1 MNVLVDSFDSCS
13 GSRLHLKRG
22 LHLFSGRVFV
32 ITGRG
37 YVVIV

>member
-1 MNVLVDSFDSCS
+1 M
-13 GSRLHLKRG
+13 KRG
-22 LHLFSGRVFV
+22 CIYSAAGVPHNLGGGGVPGISGRVFV